1 MSGRKTRVL
10 SYSLKDRGRKYNGPS
25 RDNVSIPAM
34 VQLINSPAVQELVNT
49 SSMHGFYGHQ
59 IRQRFGMIPPE
70 TVIIDGR
77 TVQLEPAFTT
87 VKLSASPDGVVS
99 HQAEFCQNNAGE
111 FAMKQYQAKVGGF
124 STAVNYKPA
133 GIQVIPTGFFG
144 FDYVLAPNFVSNA
157 GDGQLFDGLYV
168 PEQNDGS
175 FAAFDSATDFSQLS
189 TDKLIIASL
198 LEQQIISTFDSINS
212 QLSLAGAASQAY
224 DQLAVAM
231 AETQQLIDKQERKR
245 ELQAKAQQD
254 LYTGI
259 VHPIS
264 SFDSAVAAANELL
277 QQSNNDIKK
286 ETQKEMKVLGVNL
299 PWWSL

>member
-34 VQLINSPAVQELVNT
+34 VQLINSPQVQELVNT

-59 IRQRFGMIPPE
+59 IRQRFGMVPPE

-87 VKLSASPDGVVS
+87 IKLSATADGTVS

-111 FAMKQYQAKVGGF
+111 FAMKQYQANVGGF

-133 GIQVIPTGFFG
+133 GMQVIPTGFFG
-144 FDYVLAPNFVSNA
+144 FDYVMAPNFVGNT

-168 PEQNDGS
+168 PEYNDGT

-189 TDKLIIASL
+189 TDKLIIAGL
-198 LEQQIISTFDSINS
+198 LEQQIISNFDSINS
-212 QLSLAGAASQAY
+212 QLALAGAASDAY
-224 DQLAVAM
+224 DQLASAM
-231 AETQQLIDKQERKR
+231 AETQHLIDRQERKR
-245 ELQAKAQQD
+245 VLQAKAQED

-259 VHPIS
+259 VHPVS
-264 SFDSAVAAANELL
+264 SFDSAMAQAEELL
-277 QQSNNDIKK
+277 RQSGSDCHQEKP
-286 ETQKEMKVLGVNL
+286 KEMKILGVNL